1 MLSGVGGGR
10 EAFGGREGGGGGVVE
25 VEEEGVEEGGIKGVA
40 CLFVVKECEGMS
52 ELLEEGVSGDVVIAP
67 MLDVTNTWVVVMGVR
82 GRFERFML
90 RQLSYKCIL
99 YSEMFVAETLMYSRY
114 TDDII
119 EFFSML
125 PFSV

>member
-1 MLSGVGGGR
+1 
-10 EAFGGREGGGGGVVE
+10 
-25 VEEEGVEEGGIKGVA
+25 
-40 CLFVVKECEGMS
+40 MS
-52 ELLEEGVSGDVVIAP
+52 ELLEEGVNGDVVIAP
-67 MLDVTNTWVVVMGVR
+67 MLDVTNTCVVVMGVR

-119 EFFSML
+119 EFSFLVAFHCIVSIRVNIRL
-125 PFSV
+125 LVN